1 MGRETGGTAAVPIY
15 VAIMKQMNQP
25 AKAFVR
31 PAHLVEVTI
40 DKKTGL
46 VAPDGA
52 PSGTT
57 MTEVF
62 VEGSQPTE
70 VAPMPDEI
78 TEETKTKDEYRD

>member
-1 MGRETGGTAAVPIY
+1 VPVY
-15 VAIMKQMNQP
+15 VEIMKQMNQP
-25 AKAFVR
+25 AKAFPR
-31 PAHLVEVTI
+31 PAHVVEVTI

-52 PSGTT
+52 PKGTT

-70 VAPMPDEI
+70 VAPMPDDV
-78 TEETKTKDEYRD
+78 TEETKTKDEYKD